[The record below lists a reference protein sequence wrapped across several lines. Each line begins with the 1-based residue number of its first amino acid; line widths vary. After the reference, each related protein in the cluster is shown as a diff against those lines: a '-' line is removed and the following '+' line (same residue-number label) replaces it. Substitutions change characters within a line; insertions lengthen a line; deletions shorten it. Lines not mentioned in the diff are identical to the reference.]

1 MKTIK
6 LALATL
12 LVAGLGLLTVNAQ
25 NVAPAKGTT
34 QKAPATS
41 GQHLK
46 KDGTPD
52 MRYKENKTTAG
63 KTTVAKPAAK
73 TTEAKPATDA
83 KPATKSTKA
92 SGSKSATKKAAA
104 GTTK

>member
-6 LALATL
+6 LVLATL
-12 LVAGLGLLTVNAQ
+12 LVAGLGLFTVNAQ

-34 QKAPATS
+34 KKAPASS

-52 MRYKENKTTAG
+52 MRYKENKTA
-63 KTTVAKPAAK
+63 AKPATK
-73 TTEAKPATDA
+73 TTEAKPATKSTEA
-83 KPATKSTKA
+83 KPAATGTKSTKA
-92 SGSKSATKKAAA
+92 TGAKPATKKAAA

>member
-6 LALATL
+6 LALASL

-25 NVAPAKGTT
+25 NVAPAKGKATT
-34 QKAPATS
+34 VNPKA
-41 GQHLK
+41 QHLK

-52 MRYKENKTTAG
+52 MRYKENKASAGSTATAKPTG
-63 KTTVAKPAAK
+63 ETKPAA
-73 TTEAKPATDA
+73 TAT
-83 KPATKSTKA
+83 KSSTGGKSTKA
-92 SGSKSATKKAAA
+92 TGGKGTKKAAA

>member
-6 LALATL
+6 LALAAL

-25 NVAPAKGTT
+25 NVAPAKGKT
-34 QKAPATS
+34 QQAPASS

-52 MRYKENKTTAG
+52 MRYKENKTG
-63 KTTVAKPAAK
+63 
-73 TTEAKPATDA
+73 A
-83 KPATKSTKA
+83 KPATKSTEAKPA
-92 SGSKSATKKAAA
+92 TKSTDAKPAATGTKSTKSTGAKTTKKAAA
-104 GTTK
+104 PATTK